1 MTMKKYEVTIEGQV
15 YQVTLKELT
24 AEEAEQMPQT
34 AAPSAAPAEK
44 PAVTTTGSPV
54 VAPMAGTILSIKVK
68 LGETVKKGDTL
79 CVLEAMKMETPVL
92 APADGKVASIEVSE
106 NQTVESNQQ
115 LLAI

>member
-34 AAPSAAPAEK
+34 AAPSTDPLEK
-44 PAVTTTGSPV
+44 PAAASTGSPV
-54 VAPMAGTILSIKVK
+54 VSPMAGTILSIKVK

>member
-34 AAPSAAPAEK
+34 AAPSAAPVEK
-44 PAVTTTGSPV
+44 PEAASTGSPV

-68 LGETVKKGDTL
+68 LGETVKQGDTL

-92 APADGKVASIEVSE
+92 APVDGKVASIEVSE

>member
-1 MTMKKYEVTIEGQV
+1 
-15 YQVTLKELT
+15 
-24 AEEAEQMPQT
+24 
-34 AAPSAAPAEK
+34 AAS
-44 PAVTTTGSPV
+44 TGSPV